1 MFEIYH
7 LFEKL
12 LNLSVEKFHEIL
24 VIEYFEKAAV
34 IFAIKIPKIN
44 CQGYYFLEML
54 GAEPKSP
61 KFYEE

>member
-1 MFEIYH
+1 MFGIYH

-12 LNLSVEKFHEIL
+12 LNLSIEKFHEIL

-44 CQGYYFLEML
+44 CQGCHFSETL

>member
-1 MFEIYH
+1 MFELYN

-12 LNLSVEKFHEIL
+12 LNLSIEKFHEIL

-44 CQGYYFLEML
+44 CQGCHFLE
-54 GAEPKSP
+54 PKILWRMIS
-61 KFYEE
+61 FTDIF